1 MATKKLKLTDL
12 VPDARNANKGTARGL
27 SVLEDSLQQLGAGRS
42 ILVDKNGAVIAGNKT
57 LETASAAGFQDV
69 LVVETDGKQLVAV
82 KRTDL
87 DLSSDPLARKL
98 AYADNRAGE
107 IGLEWDPE
115 VIAADM
121 LEIDEIPGFTAD
133 ELTAL
138 VGRYTESEQPE
149 SAGDGEI
156 SAKLTIPPRA
166 WLTDRPEVESVVTR
180 ACEQFGISIKWPD

>member
-69 LVVETDGKQLVAV
+69 LVVETDGSKLVAV

-133 ELTAL
+133 ELAEV
-138 VGRYTESEQPE
+138 VGNVNFDPASEDEQPRLDQKKPITCPSCGHE
-149 SAGDGEI
+149 FTKE
-156 SAKLTIPPRA
+156 
-166 WLTDRPEVESVVTR
+166 
-180 ACEQFGISIKWPD
+180 